1 MPPGGTFGVLGNW
14 RQVGRQ
20 PHPPVPPLPP
30 YDNSWQPLRPWLFL
44 AARVSLISRLGDGVS
59 MSVSSWMQV
68 SPQNTAVGNHSQER
82 HRSPPPI
89 LAVRIGHVPL
99 NEPRTARPRSYASR
113 EAGIVLRT
121 LCEAIVGPCGP
132 SGSDQ
137 RSLAGLP
144 GKRRLQ

>member
-1 MPPGGTFGVLGNW
+1 MATTETLVVFGSQGLFDFSARGW
-14 RQVGRQ
+14 RIHVRVIVDAGVQCLQ
-20 PHPPVPPLPP
+20 SPSPL
-30 YDNSWQPLRPWLFL
+30 
-44 AARVSLISRLGDGVS
+44 
-59 MSVSSWMQV
+59 
-68 SPQNTAVGNHSQER
+68 QNTAAGNRSQEP
-82 HRSPPPI
+82 HQSPPPI